1 MGVDESIVVLQPA
14 LLTLTAQAGFVEK
27 IDVRSNTVYPSGI
40 CSNYYSSLKM
50 AEFTETVQ
58 QDVYTIERRQAND
71 DSNSILL
78 ETLFHKYETTR
89 RKVEWLIHVY
99 SSLFIC

>member
-40 CSNYYSSLKM
+40 CSNYSSLKM

-71 DSNSILL
+71 ESMTQIQYYLRLCSINM
-78 ETLFHKYETTR
+78 R
-89 RKVEWLIHVY
+89 RLAGKLNG
-99 SSLFIC
+99 